1 MSSNNYL
8 SSLSAIDTSS
18 INSIESVEKYYA
30 LTLAKQAMSKAFG
43 DGMEF
48 ELVYQALLDSMA
60 ADSSSTSSGTTSNNS
75 INVLSGVNLQDLP
88 MNTYNAYANS
98 YIINGSSELASS
110 TGSASI
116 DSLIEKYSALY
127 NVDANLVK
135 AVIQTESNYQP
146 NVTSSAGAKGL
157 MQIMDCISEEYN
169 VTNPY
174 DPEQNIRAGVNLLSD
189 LLKRYNGDVGMAL
202 MAYNAGPGTMQ
213 SRGVKSIDDIYK
225 MPMETQNY
233 YKKIMAILGK

>member
-60 ADSSSTSSGTTSNNS
+60 ADSSSTSSGTTSNNL

-169 VTNPY
+169 VTDPY

>member
-1 MSSNNYL
+1 MSSYDYL
-8 SSLSAIDTSS
+8 SGLSGIDTNN
-18 INSIESVEKYYA
+18 INSTESVKKYYA
-30 LTLAKQAMSKAFG
+30 LTIAKQAMSKAYG

-60 ADSSSTSSGTTSNNS
+60 ANSSSTSSSNIS
-75 INVLSGVNLQDLP
+75 SDKLNVLTGVNLEDLP
-88 MNTYNAYANS
+88 MNTYSAYANS
-98 YIINGSSELASS
+98 YAVSGSSELTSS

-116 DSLIEKYSALY
+116 DSLIEKYSSLY

-135 AVIQTESNYQP
+135 AVIQTESNFNP

-157 MQIMDCISEEYN
+157 MQIMDCISTEYN

-225 MPMETQNY
+225 MPTETQNY
-233 YKKIMAILGK
+233 YKKIMKILGA

>member
-135 AVIQTESNYQP
+135 AVIQTESNFQP

-169 VTNPY
+169 VTDPY

>member
-60 ADSSSTSSGTTSNNS
+60 ADSSSTSSGTTSNNL

-135 AVIQTESNYQP
+135 AVIQTASNYQP

-169 VTNPY
+169 VTDPY

>member
-169 VTNPY
+169 VTDPY